1 MIHMFNMSEPQVFFR
16 THLIAVNVS
25 LCKSRAYV
33 IQFCYYRHCMQK
45 SVFQK
50 RFQQRKRT
58 SNFISF
64 SETKGTTFSNLNN
77 VKNGQTISRNKSI
90 SSLSIIG
97 FLYCCEKLKL
107 FPLLFQLRI
116 INLFSPE
123 TVYNRYSVFYF
134 ENAL

>member
-1 MIHMFNMSEPQVFFR
+1 MSL
-16 THLIAVNVS
+16 LIAISAFAQTTRHASDIVFTHDRLPNIDDTTGV
-25 LCKSRAYV
+25 
-33 IQFCYYRHCMQK
+33 HCMRK

-58 SNFISF
+58 SNFISI